1 MDVITHLT
9 PTRRTPSAPHGAQ
22 QHTLRVTPDM
32 HVDAC
37 VPTVKHN
44 EFRGG
49 TTEMSF
55 TEREKQGCFSRSLHG
70 WIHGGP
76 RRAFQLIPRLS
87 VFWSRLGLARG

>member
-1 MDVITHLT
+1 MDVITQLT
-9 PTRRTPSAPHGAQ
+9 PTRRTPSTPLGAQ

-37 VPTVKHN
+37 APTVKHD

-49 TTEMSF
+49 AIEMSF
-55 TEREKQGCFSRSLHG
+55 SEREKQERFSRSLHG
-70 WIHGGP
+70 RIHGGP
-76 RRAFQLIPRLS
+76 RRAFQLIPGLS